1 MVCWGREPTERPDPI
16 ATFAQPSSRRMTD
29 DRSHAIYSPALL
41 RWYDVIVLGIS
52 NRLIWRCPTPR
63 LLDFFNR
70 HVSGNH
76 LDVGVGT
83 GYFLD
88 RCRFPVEHPRV
99 TLLDA
104 NPHCLKAAARRLA
117 RYQPQTIRCDITQ
130 PIEYQGERF
139 DSISLNYVLHC
150 LPGPL
155 PQKARVLD
163 HLRPLLNP
171 GGVLFGATLLAEG
184 APRSWAARR
193 LMAAYNRQGIFGN
206 AADSLDDLRVELE
219 RRFDEVQLEVVGCAA
234 LFTGQA

>member
-1 MVCWGREPTERPDPI
+1 MVYRGRESTDSPDPV
-16 ATFAQPSSRRMTD
+16 ASLSQPSSRRMTD

-63 LLDFFNR
+63 LLALFNR

-88 RCRFPVEHPRV
+88 RCRFPVESPRV

-104 NPHCLKAAARRLA
+104 NPHCLATAARRLA
-117 RYQPQTIRCDITQ
+117 RYQPRTVRCDIARA
-130 PIEYQGERF
+130 IAYDGERF

-150 LPGPL
+150 LPGAL
-155 PQKARVLD
+155 PHKATVLD

-184 APRSWAARR
+184 VRRSWAARR
-193 LMAAYNRQGIFGN
+193 LMAAYNRRGIFGN
-206 AADSLDDLRVELE
+206 AGDALDDLRREFQ
-219 RRFDEVQLEVVGCAA
+219 RRFEEVQIDVVGCAA
-234 LFTGQA
+234 LFVARL